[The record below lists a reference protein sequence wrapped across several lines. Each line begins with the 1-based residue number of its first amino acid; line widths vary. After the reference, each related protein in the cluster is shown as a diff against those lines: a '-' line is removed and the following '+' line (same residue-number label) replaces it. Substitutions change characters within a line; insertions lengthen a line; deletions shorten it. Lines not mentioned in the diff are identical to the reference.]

1 MALPTTKKSDPLLA
15 AAREAMKK
23 AHTPYSKFK
32 VGAAILADNGRI
44 YAGCNVEN
52 ASYPE
57 GVCAETSAISA
68 MVLDGGRKIRE
79 IAVIGPGKL
88 LVTPCGGCRQRIR
101 EFGTPETMIHIC
113 GPKGRRKSFTLGVL
127 LPESFSEH
135 NLK

>member
-1 MALPTTKKSDPLLA
+1 MPAASQKDPLLA
-15 AAREAMKK
+15 AAKAAMTK

-44 YAGCNVEN
+44 YQGCNVEN

-68 MVLDGGRKIRE
+68 MVLDGGKKIRE

-101 EFGTPETMIHIC
+101 EFGTRDTLIHIC
-113 GPKGRRKSFTLGVL
+113 GPKGRRKSFTLGAL
-127 LPESFSEH
+127 LPESFSGQ
-135 NLK
+135 NFK